1 MEGLVTDG
9 IIDKN
14 KKHTKE
20 LLNGQTDTVK
30 KNYNTAAERTTH
42 FQLTQHFMNDFVYR
56 SG

>member
-20 LLNGQTDTVK
+20 LLNGQTATVK

-42 FQLTQHFMNDFVYR
+42 FQLIQHFMNDFVYR